1 MMEASVATKAPAA
14 KPATDIGSIAW
25 GWWNALNPR
34 TTEDGGRIKGDRAA
48 LARLRRSNLEAAAV
62 EPATIVLFESLKKKS
77 IEDLGR
83 VAALAGVLA
92 CVRENTKGPVA
103 RAIGPNAEGDALV
116 SPLRMR
122 RLLAAKG
129 DDAILTAFRRLVA
142 QMDGKASVGD
152 LARNILL
159 WDQEETGDKQRM
171 RFAFDYYRTGSVD
184 AAPALTPATE

>member
-1 MMEASVATKAPAA
+1 MEKTLTQKGSVAKSDP
-14 KPATDIGSIAW
+14 DVGSIAW

-34 TTEDGGRIKGDRAA
+34 TTEDGRSLKGDRAA
-48 LARLRRSNLEAAAV
+48 LARLRRSNLEAIAV
-62 EPATIVLFESLKKKS
+62 EPTTIVLFESLKKKYK
-77 IEDLGR
+77 EDLGR

-103 RAIGPNAEGDALV
+103 RDIGPNAEGDALV

-129 DDAILTAFRRLVA
+129 DDAIMTAFRRLVA
-142 QMDGKASVGD
+142 QMGGKASVGD
-152 LARNILL
+152 LARNILI
-159 WDQEETGDKQRM
+159 WDQGETGDKKRM

-184 AAPALTPATE
+184 AAPHLQQTTE

>member
-1 MMEASVATKAPAA
+1 MMETAVTQKA
-14 KPATDIGSIAW
+14 PATDIGSIAW
-25 GWWNALNPR
+25 GWWNDLNPR
-34 TTEDGGRIKGDRAA
+34 TTEDGSWIKGDRGA

-62 EPATIVLFESLKKKS
+62 EPTTIVLFESLKQKY

-92 CVRENTKGPVA
+92 CVRENMKVPVA
-103 RAIGPNAEGDALV
+103 RAIGPNAEGNALV
-116 SPLRMR
+116 SPLRVR

-142 QMDGKASVGD
+142 QMEGKASVGD

-159 WDQEETGDKQRM
+159 WDKGETGDKQRM

-184 AAPALTPATE
+184 AAPPFQQATE